1 MTILGLDDVSA
12 QAVSMATT
20 KRPLNLIFMEDPHGM
35 NSYADWWALGWHESM
50 ASTTGVDRWYEIHH
64 PRIWHN
70 GMTRRLCEPE
80 RYAGWLTSLKGEK
93 VVAPEA
99 VDRVSGSVAF
109 PFNDVTAIPG
119 VRNYLA
125 SSMAFMLC
133 HAVLEGYRDIAILG
147 CDFSQPQWQERLF
160 EKPNLA
166 YLIGLFRA
174 RGIKVTVPQ
183 SSTLWEC
190 ELLDEYADDAGI
202 MPIRSQSKMKRF
214 HQMYCYGRWVGR
226 EPEASK
232 YMTHVN
238 SVTALPW
245 KFWPYYGAES
255 LEEVD
260 ATPRRYAADLRH
272 EMGVEL

>member
-1 MTILGLDDVSA
+1 MRRPAKNVTPVTKHQLD
-12 QAVSMATT
+12 
-20 KRPLNLIFMEDPHGM
+20 LIFMENPRGM
-35 NSYADWWALGWHESM
+35 RKEADWWALGWDESI

-70 GMTRRLCEPE
+70 GMSARLKDPK
-80 RYAGWLTSLKGEK
+80 RYAGWLASLKGD
-93 VVAPEA
+93 VVVCDEA
-99 VDRVSGSVAF
+99 VSRVPGSIAF

-119 VRNYLA
+119 VGNYLA

-133 HAVLEGYRDIAILG
+133 HAVLDGYKDIAILG
-147 CDFSQPQWQERLF
+147 CDFSCPQWQERLF

-190 ELLDEYADDAGI
+190 ELLDEYADGHGI
-202 MPIRSQSKMKRF
+202 VPTRSQSKMKRF
-214 HQMYCYGRWVGR
+214 HQMYCYGRLVGR
-226 EPEASK
+226 HPPTAT
-232 YMTHVN
+232 YMTDME

-260 ATPRRYAADLRH
+260 ATPHRYAADLRH
-272 EMGVEL
+272 EMGVMF